1 MEGNTDVSIQVPLSN
16 LKKREAD
23 YKPENIG
30 SDAKAGPSIFIRGKP
45 GEDGNVK
52 FKLDLLKKFRK
63 SDEEKEQKRERKRLK
78 KEAE

>member
-1 MEGNTDVSIQVPLSN
+1 MEGNTDVSIQVPLNN

-30 SDAKAGPSIFIRGKP
+30 SDAKAGASIFIRGKP

-52 FKLDLLKKFRK
+52 FKLDLFKKFRK
-63 SDEEKEQKRERKRLK
+63 TDEEKEQKKEKKRLK
-78 KEAE
+78 KEAG